1 MIRDLSTTPSQ
12 STRKCSLCTLRSLR
26 YALRH
31 FPSNILACLHLPYFF
46 QVPYPQLLCLP
57 LLRKLPRCVPTI
69 PILVHP
75 SEARSLRSACFR
87 GRQKL
92 ITFPRRSERPNV
104 RTFKRSTCW
113 TYPLS
118 FQILAHSFALFCTLL
133 HSSRTQPIYFQALP
147 HSLPKTPGWGTLAT
161 SDRARHLTTK
171 QKQTRAVLHD
181 RFSTSAVLSVVS
193 SRPWP
198 CSSAHPATS
207 ARQPS
212 KPGGL
217 YP

>member
-1 MIRDLSTTPSQ
+1 MFLSAHSV
-12 STRKCSLCTLRSLR
+12 SLR

-31 FPSNILACLHLPYFF
+31 FPSNILACLPSSVSSSKFRI
-46 QVPYPQLLCLP
+46 PQLLCLP

-75 SEARSLRSACFR
+75 ERSAFTALR
-87 GRQKL
+87 MFSGP
-92 ITFPRRSERPNV
+92 TETHHVFPDVPNV
-104 RTFKRSTCW
+104 QTSELSNVQRVR

-147 HSLPKTPGWGTLAT
+147 HSLPKNTRGGVPSQPQTGL
-161 SDRARHLTTK
+161 RHLTDEAEANESGAARPILYFWRP
-171 QKQTRAVLHD
+171 QRGFQPSLAVQFRPSGH
-181 RFSTSAVLSVVS
+181 LSPS
-193 SRPWP
+193 S
-198 CSSAHPATS
+198 
-207 ARQPS
+207 QS